1 MPRDAIAF
9 NPARPPVGTVD
20 RLVVR
25 TDCRDAIQETLSR
38 SPLLDRLVVWE
49 CVCGDAIALSVFSG
63 RPWRECN
70 VSVKSFAVELS
81 ICFLGIWALATTFF
95 TNLGPSNHLF

>member
-81 ICFLGIWALATTFF
+81 ICLEISAIATTFIWNF
-95 TNLGPSNHLF
+95 SHSNKVF

>member
-81 ICFLGIWALATTFF
+81 ICFK
-95 TNLGPSNHLF
+95 NLGPSNHLFYEIGP